1 MKNKKNMKA
10 QAAVI
15 GLIFAFMLI
24 AAASIMQPVLLDFIA
39 IGVNETN
46 VSGAAHSTI
55 IITIIQAIPLFLW
68 LIILVAV
75 VALITGRSS

>member
-1 MKNKKNMKA
+1 MKA

-46 VSGAAHSTI
+46 ASGAAHSTI

>member
-1 MKNKKNMKA
+1 MKA

-15 GLIFAFMLI
+15 GLIFAFMLV
-24 AAASIMQPVLLDFIA
+24 AAAAIMQPVLLDFIE

-46 VSGAAHSTI
+46 VSGAAHSMV

-68 LIILVAV
+68 LVILVAV